1 MFFSDSPSLD
11 LLACIQ
17 TSFSDKITI
26 KVFIDVCLLPAKT
39 RHCCPRAWSKWQQC
53 FFPIHLH
60 CLNLKRHFALK
71 RESVLCTL
79 RTVSQI
85 ILLMN
90 NCYQWR
96 KQRWGNCDCF
106 EKKGPCKNAN
116 KSAKVENLVFKY
128 FIREW
133 DENKLL
139 QNTGLD
145 LIK

>member
-1 MFFSDSPSLD
+1 MF
-11 LLACIQ
+11 AIY
-17 TSFSDKITI
+17 
-26 KVFIDVCLLPAKT
+26 LPKHSIAILELGVNAK
-39 RHCCPRAWSKWQQC
+39 C
-53 FFPIHLH
+53 FFLIHLH
-60 CLNLKRHFALK
+60 CLNLRRHFALK

-96 KQRWGNCDCF
+96 KQRWGYCDCF

-116 KSAKVENLVFKY
+116 KSTKFENLVVKY

-145 LIK
+145 LIKYCFLHERQSQL